1 MNISVRER
9 EETEGGNGGRWRQRW
24 REIEAGDEEM
34 GEGDGEN
41 DGAREMVG
49 KGLRAQMESWGLPT
63 LPHWVQREGR
73 GQRPQ
78 DFF

>member
-1 MNISVRER
+1 
-9 EETEGGNGGRWRQRW
+9 
-24 REIEAGDEEM
+24 M